1 MHQTRPGVLPTNF
14 HIILC
19 EPACPMVRLPL
30 ADRGYRGFPPM
41 LILGNSPLGAKNA
54 TVSRYTLVASGNEEG
69 RTSMGL
75 LGSTHTVFA
84 ITALAVGLG
93 VLVQE
98 KGTRTHR
105 RFGYVYAISLLL
117 SNLTALPV
125 LNITG
130 HVGVF
135 HILALVSLATLLAGF
150 IPAFL
155 RKPRR
160 SWIHLHGHFMSWS
173 YVGLMA
179 AGVGQLTVLVSSR
192 MAALLVGV
200 SAFTIIVVGGLII
213 HTRVPR
219 IIRVVVKRRDV
230 A

>member
-1 MHQTRPGVLPTNF
+1 
-14 HIILC
+14 
-19 EPACPMVRLPL
+19 
-30 ADRGYRGFPPM
+30 
-41 LILGNSPLGAKNA
+41 
-54 TVSRYTLVASGNEEG
+54 
-69 RTSMGL
+69 MGL
-75 LGSTHTVFA
+75 LGSIHTLFA
-84 ITALAVGLG
+84 ISSLAIGLG

-105 RFGYVYAISLLL
+105 RFGYVYTISLLL

-130 HVGVF
+130 HAGIF
-135 HILALVSLATLLAGF
+135 HILALVSLMTLLAGF

-160 SWIHLHGHFMSWS
+160 SWIHLHGYFMSWS
-173 YVGLMA
+173 YVGLVA
-179 AGVGQLTVLVSSR
+179 AGVGQLTVLVPSG
-192 MAALLVGV
+192 MVETLVSI
-200 SAFTIIVVGGLII
+200 SAFTIIVVGGVII

-219 IIRVVVKRRDV
+219 IIRVVVKKCDV

>member
-1 MHQTRPGVLPTNF
+1 
-14 HIILC
+14 
-19 EPACPMVRLPL
+19 
-30 ADRGYRGFPPM
+30 
-41 LILGNSPLGAKNA
+41 
-54 TVSRYTLVASGNEEG
+54 
-69 RTSMGL
+69 MGL
-75 LGSTHTVFA
+75 LGSVHTLFA
-84 ITALAVGLG
+84 VSSLATGLG

-105 RFGYVYAISLLL
+105 RFGYVYTISLLL

-130 HVGVF
+130 HVGIF
-135 HILALVSLATLLAGF
+135 HILALVSLMTLLAGF

-160 SWIHLHGHFMSWS
+160 SWIHLHGYFMSWS
-173 YVGLMA
+173 YVGLVA
-179 AGVGQLTVLVSSR
+179 AGVGQLTVLVPSG
-192 MAALLVGV
+192 MVEMLVSI
-200 SAFTIIVVGGLII
+200 SAFTIIMVGGGII

-219 IIRVVVKRRDV
+219 IIRVVVKKHDV